1 MTQFV
6 HSRAVPR
13 RGGVAVQ
20 AQGQRDLFER
30 QASDVAQHN
39 YLSLASRQRR
49 QSRSRI
55 DSSNSLA
62 RRWRI
67 PGACVPSLPRLISPE
82 RTQLVRGLAPSQ
94 RDEVCHRIGHGGDI
108 GPSRREQPEQR
119 PLHGVL
125 GGLMI
130 PHHAPRKRHK
140 PPSQALE
147 EQPGR
152 RLVAF
157 VRVQE
162 KLTVG

>member
-1 MTQFV
+1 M
-6 HSRAVPR
+6 
-13 RGGVAVQ
+13 
-20 AQGQRDLFER
+20 AQD
-30 QASDVAQHN
+30 D
-39 YLSLASRQRR
+39 YLSLASRERR

-55 DSSNSLA
+55 DGSNSLA
-62 RRWRI
+62 RRWRL
-67 PGACVPSLPRLISPE
+67 PGACVPSLPRFVSPE
-82 RTQLVRGLAPSQ
+82 RTQLIRGFAPCQ
-94 RDEVCHRIGHGGDI
+94 RDKVRHRVVHGSNI
-108 GPSRREQPEQR
+108 GPSCREEPKQR